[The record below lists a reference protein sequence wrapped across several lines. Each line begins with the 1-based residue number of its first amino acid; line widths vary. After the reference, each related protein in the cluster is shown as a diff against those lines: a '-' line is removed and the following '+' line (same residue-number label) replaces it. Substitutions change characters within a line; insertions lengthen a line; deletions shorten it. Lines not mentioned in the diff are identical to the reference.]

1 MVDVTRTF
9 TVNQSGDAVLEYLR
23 DFSHAEEWDPGTVSC
38 TRLDSGPVA
47 VGSQWRNVSKFLG
60 KETELRYELTRLE
73 ADRVQF
79 VGKNDTATST
89 DDISVTPGAAPGTA
103 SITYHAH
110 IEFHGLAKLAAP
122 VAKVAFEKLGNETED
137 NLVRILGTPAR

>member
-23 DFSHAEEWDPGTVSC
+23 DFSRAEEWDPGTVSC

-47 VGSQWRNVSKFLG
+47 VGSRWRNVSKFLG

-89 DDISVTPGAAPGTA
+89 DDISVKPGAAPGTT

-110 IEFHGLAKLAAP
+110 IEFHGLAKLAGP
-122 VAKVAFEKLGNETED
+122 VAKVAFEKLGNETEE
-137 NLVRILGTPAR
+137 NLVRILGTPAH